1 MLSVEERKAAI
12 SSSKPS
18 SSLGAF
24 RKWCSFL
31 IVDARA
37 LQAPTKV
44 ITPVAID
51 KGSILSI
58 IGICDREEMEI

>member
-1 MLSVEERKAAI
+1 MLSVEERKAVI
-12 SSSKPS
+12 SSSKSS

-37 LQAPTKV
+37 LQAPTNV

-51 KGSILSI
+51 NGSMLSIL
-58 IGICDREEMEI
+58 GIPDRKN